1 MLVESRRKRS
11 VSKASLISR
20 TDSMSSDE
28 THLSDLVDPD
38 ADSLLDEDSDN
49 DADYRSKKRTYR
61 GKHKKVADD
70 SSVAKCLKGM
80 HSHVELCK

>member
-1 MLVESRRKRS
+1 
-11 VSKASLISR
+11 
-20 TDSMSSDE
+20 MSSDE

-61 GKHKKVADD
+61 GKPKKVAGD
-70 SSVAKCLKGM
+70 SSDAQSLKGM
-80 HSHVELCK
+80 HSHVEIDE